1 MVGLMYSYI
10 VTDAI
15 SGRSR
20 ILAPFRQ
27 WYGALLS
34 RRSAVNRRLLLSVH
48 LPLLLVAMFWGTN
61 FVALKRLLE
70 TLTVPDTLVL
80 RSILA
85 TLCNVV
91 MLVILRRSNVPIR
104 RADMPRIV
112 LVAILGGVLTPIPN
126 ILAQRY
132 ITAGVSSLLTTT
144 NPLWTALFAWLVLGL
159 GLSRRKLLGMSIA
172 CIGFLI
178 ILLLGGPSVSFS
190 ARNTV
195 GVLIFVLSPLS
206 WGLYSVLA
214 KPLLVRYSSM
224 QLVAVTTIV
233 GTIFLLP
240 LLFLGTPGRL
250 VRLSGTG
257 WLLLLWTGVI
267 TLWLAY
273 LFWFRGLRALQPS
286 QVAVYIYL
294 VPCFGLIAARL
305 FLNEPITPFVLI
317 GGATILAGV
326 ILTNSPSRAE
336 RALIAVPVA
345 TIPVTA
351 STADQ

>member
-1 MVGLMYSYI
+1 MGSFI
-10 VTDAI
+10 TQ
-15 SGRSR
+15 G
-20 ILAPFRQ
+20 
-27 WYGALLS
+27 
-34 RRSAVNRRLLLSVH
+34 SAVNRRQLLAVH
-48 LPLLLVAMFWGTN
+48 GPLLLVAIFWGTN
-61 FVALKRLLE
+61 FVALKRILE
-70 TLTVPDTLVL
+70 TLTVADTVVA

-85 TLCNVV
+85 ALCNVV
-91 MLVILRRSNVPIR
+91 MLVVLRRSIVPVLR
-104 RADMPRIV
+104 RDMARIL

-132 ITAGVSSLLTTT
+132 ITASVSSLLTTT
-144 NPLWTALFAWLVLGL
+144 NPLWTALFAWLVLGI
-159 GLSRRKLLGMSIA
+159 GLSRRKVLGMGIA
-172 CIGFLI
+172 FTGFLV

-214 KPLLVRYSSM
+214 KPLLVRYSST
-224 QLVAVTTIV
+224 QLVAVTTIL

-240 LLFLGTPGRL
+240 MLLSGTPSRL
-250 VRLSGTG
+250 ARLSGTE

-294 VPCFGLIAARL
+294 VPCFGLIAARI
-305 FLNEPITPFVLI
+305 FLSEPITPFVLI

-326 ILTNSPSRAE
+326 IVTNSSSRAE
-336 RALIAVPVA
+336 RATARQIVPA
-345 TIPVTA
+345 PTA
-351 STADQ
+351 RLADQ

>member
-1 MVGLMYSYI
+1 M
-10 VTDAI
+10 
-15 SGRSR
+15 
-20 ILAPFRQ
+20 
-27 WYGALLS
+27 
-34 RRSAVNRRLLLSVH
+34 NRRQLLTVH
-48 LPLLLVAMFWGTN
+48 GPLLLVAMFWGTN
-61 FVALKRLLE
+61 FVALKRILE
-70 TLTVPDTLVL
+70 TLTVADTVVV

-85 TLCNVV
+85 ALCNVV
-91 MLVILRRSNVPIR
+91 MLVILRRSNVPVLR
-104 RADMPRIV
+104 RDLPRI
-112 LVAILGGVLTPIPN
+112 LFVAILGGVLTPIPN

-144 NPLWTALFAWLVLGL
+144 NPLWTALFAWLILGI
-159 GLSRRKLLGMSIA
+159 GLSRRKLLGMGIA
-172 CIGFLI
+172 FLGFLV

-190 ARNTV
+190 ARNAA
-195 GVLIFVLSPLS
+195 GVLIFVLSPLC

-224 QLVAVTTIV
+224 QLVAVTTII
-233 GTIFLLP
+233 GTFFLLP
-240 LLFLGTPGRL
+240 MLLSGTPGRL
-250 VRLSGTG
+250 ARLSGSG

-305 FLNEPITPFVLI
+305 FLGEPITPFVLI

-326 ILTNSPSRAE
+326 IITNSPSRAE
-336 RALIAVPVA
+336 RAIVAPPVA
-345 TIPVTA
+345 VVPAPTGSA
-351 STADQ
+351 ER